1 MTILGEISMAS
12 ANDLPKYL
20 KLKNAIIERINRG
33 VYKPGDKLPTENE
46 LASEFDISRHTVRKA
61 MDILLNEGLVS
72 RKAGLGT
79 FLNKSSKKETK
90 LIGFISLNV
99 HDYIFSDIFNGIET
113 VLHDRGY
120 QILLSSS
127 QSDQEREKTILE
139 ELLKKNVDG
148 LIIEPAHSA
157 ISYPNIGILERFVN
171 SDIPVVI
178 LDSKFDNKN
187 FHYVGLDDVNGG
199 YLATKALI
207 DLGHKNIAMI
217 YSKVH
222 LPLIDRFKG
231 YKKALEEEGLPIYLD
246 HVKECSHTELEDV
259 TEFENQLKNAVTE
272 IMGCASPP
280 SAIFCVNDQFAVRV
294 KSILE
299 KMGYQVPADVSLIGY
314 DDSNLV
320 KLDNISISSVAHPK
334 ELAGEKAARIILDC
348 INNQSSAFKED
359 IIFTP
364 EVILRDSVK

>member
-1 MTILGEISMAS
+1 MTTQ
-12 ANDLPKYL
+12 NDLPKYI
-20 KLKNAIIERINRG
+20 KLKNTIVNQINDGR
-33 VYKPGDKLPTENE
+33 YKPGDKLPTENE
-46 LASEFDISRHTVRKA
+46 LAEKFDISRHTVRKA

-72 RKAGLGT
+72 RKAGVGT
-79 FLNKSSKKETK
+79 FLNKSSKKKTR

-99 HDYIFSDIFNGIET
+99 HDYIFSDIFNGIEDI
-113 VLHDRGY
+113 LHNKGY
-120 QILLSSS
+120 QILLASS
-127 QSDQEREKTILE
+127 QSDQEREKKILE

-157 ISYPNIGILERFVN
+157 ISYPNISLLERFVN

-178 LDSKFDNKN
+178 LDSKFDNNN
-187 FHYVGLDDVNGG
+187 FHYVRLDDIRGG
-199 YLATKALI
+199 YLATKSLV

-231 YKKALEEEGLPIYLD
+231 YKKALKEEKLPIYLD
-246 HVKECSHTELEDV
+246 HVKELTHTELEDV
-259 TEFENQLKNAVTE
+259 SEFENQLEKAVFE
-272 IMGCASPP
+272 IMESSNPP
-280 SAIFCVNDQFAVRV
+280 TAIFCVNDQFAVRV
-294 KSILE
+294 KEILE
-299 KMGYQVPADVSLIGY
+299 NMGYKIPEDISLFGY

-334 ELAGEKAARIILDC
+334 ELAGKKAAQIILDF
-348 INNQSSAFKED
+348 INNENSNFKED

-364 EVILRDSVK
+364 RVVLRDSVK